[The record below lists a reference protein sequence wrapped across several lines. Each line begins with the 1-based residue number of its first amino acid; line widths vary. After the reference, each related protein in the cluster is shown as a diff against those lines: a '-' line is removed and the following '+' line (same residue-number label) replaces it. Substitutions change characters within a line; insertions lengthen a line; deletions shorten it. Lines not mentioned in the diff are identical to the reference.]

1 MGRFYPFNYEQINI
15 AAGLYNPSPVKSFN
29 NATFAYWSRSL
40 FHRIM
45 SVIEFNGLPE
55 SWNQES
61 TKDFLYYCLLM
72 YGYVVVYE
80 DPAFG
85 FVFQP
90 CTLEGYDFY
99 YQPVTARVANPAY
112 KGSNHRIIRLG
123 DVPAT
128 TYVNKDTLP
137 GELMCLTPDH
147 FGVWDV
153 IEHYAARLSAMDSGI
168 DMSIV
173 NNKFAF
179 IIGARTKGIAAAL
192 KKVLDLVNKGEP
204 AVVYDQRI
212 GNDVNKDLE
221 PFVQW
226 DRKLKE
232 NYILTDQLQDKQ
244 TILNEFDAEIGIPS
258 IPYQKKERMVE
269 HEATSKTID
278 AVARCTTW
286 LESLN
291 GSLRNINARF
301 GTDISAELRFKEAI
315 FEEQTEEGEVDENG
329 NS

>member
-1 MGRFYPFNYEQINI
+1 MARFYPFNYEQINV

-40 FHRIM
+40 FHRAM
-45 SVIEFNGLPE
+45 SVIKFKGLPE
-55 SWNQES
+55 SWDKES
-61 TKDFLYYCLLM
+61 TKEFLYYCLFRF
-72 YGYVVVYE
+72 GYVIVYK
-80 DPAFG
+80 DPIFG

-90 CTLEGYDFY
+90 CSLEGFDFY
-99 YQPVTARVANPAY
+99 YQSVVARVSNPAY
-112 KGSNHRIIRLG
+112 DRSNNRIIRIG
-123 DVPAT
+123 NVPAT
-128 TYVNKDTLP
+128 TDTGEADLS
-137 GELMCLTPDH
+137 GELLCITPDH
-147 FGVWDV
+147 YGIWDV
-153 IEHYAARLSAMDSGI
+153 IEHYAARLSALDSGI

-179 IIGARTKGIAAAL
+179 ILGARTKGIAAAL
-192 KKVLDLVNKGEP
+192 KKVIDLVNKGEP
-204 AVVYDQRI
+204 AVVFDQRI
-212 GNDVNKDLE
+212 GNDVNKDVE

-258 IPYQKKERMVE
+258 IPYQKKERLVE

-286 LESLN
+286 LECLN
-291 GSLRNINARF
+291 GSMKNINTRY
-301 GTDISAELRFKEAI
+301 GTNLSAELRFKDMMTIEDG
-315 FEEQTEEGEVDENG
+315 EEEVDENG